1 MTICIISHTEHY
13 KDNNGNIV
21 GWGPTVREI
30 SHLSAIADQIIHLA
44 PLYTKK
50 APSAS
55 LSYTD
60 KRVQFIP
67 LKPSGGKGLK
77 KLSVLFTAFHNLN
90 LIHQYTKKAD
100 HIQFRSPTGMG
111 IYVLPYLRFF
121 RNKKCWVKYAG
132 NWIDENIP
140 LGNKL
145 QKLFLLNFISS
156 HTKVTYN
163 GHWVKKL
170 NFLSFENPCLTEDEY
185 KAGKEKIAQ
194 KKDPFNKGWQISFV
208 GNFNEHKG
216 VHLLLQAIEKL
227 EEKKLNIE
235 KVHLVGDG
243 PLMNQLKSQAKK
255 IKTPVVFH
263 GFLKKNEVNK
273 ILFES
278 HALVLPSKSEGFPKV
293 ISEAMNYG
301 CIPVVTDISSI
312 NQYIKNNSNG
322 ILIPNPKFED
332 VVESLERLLNWNSKQ
347 YTFGIYSNSELTSLF
362 TYSAYNKMLKEKIL
376 HV

>member
-1 MTICIISHTEHY
+1 
-13 KDNNGNIV
+13 
-21 GWGPTVREI
+21 
-30 SHLSAIADQIIHLA
+30 
-44 PLYTKK
+44 
-50 APSAS
+50 
-55 LSYTD
+55 
-60 KRVQFIP
+60 
-67 LKPSGGKGLK
+67 
-77 KLSVLFTAFHNLN
+77 
-90 LIHQYTKKAD
+90 
-100 HIQFRSPTGMG
+100 
-111 IYVLPYLRFF
+111 
-121 RNKKCWVKYAG
+121 
-132 NWIDENIP
+132 
-140 LGNKL
+140 
-145 QKLFLLNFISS
+145 
-156 HTKVTYN
+156 
-163 GHWVKKL
+163 
-170 NFLSFENPCLTEDEY
+170 
-185 KAGKEKIAQ
+185 
-194 KKDPFNKGWQISFV
+194 
-208 GNFNEHKG
+208 
-216 VHLLLQAIEKL
+216 
-227 EEKKLNIE
+227 
-235 KVHLVGDG
+235 VHLVGDG